1 MKKTNKTD
9 KSKNIN
15 RLALKLIGD
24 EKWQN
29 ITIPIFLILLS
40 FFAASII
47 IIILGKNPIAAF
59 YNLLQ
64 GAGILPK
71 PSYAGYKSMLTD
83 FLALLNYM
91 TPMIFASLSVAIAL
105 KGGLF
110 NIGVSG
116 QMLFAGYFATVII
129 GYSGL
134 NAILAKPLVLLVG
147 IIAGAILGGMVGLL
161 KYKFNIN
168 EVVSSIMF
176 NYIIQYVFSFFIHSN
191 YIDPVSRQSRY
202 IDSAS
207 RLTLVNVEF
216 AGLKMDL
223 PLGFI
228 IAIILAI
235 VLKYF
240 LDKSRIGFDLKA
252 LGSNPK

>member
-1 MKKTNKTD
+1 MKMTNKND
-9 KSKNIN
+9 KNKTIS
-15 RLALKLIGD
+15 RLALKVIGD
-24 EKWQN
+24 ERRQN

-47 IIILGKNPIAAF
+47 IIILGKNPLGAF

-64 GAGILPK
+64 GSGILPK
-71 PSYAGYKSMLTD
+71 PSYAGYKGMLTD
-83 FLALLNYM
+83 FLSLLNYI

-116 QMLFAGYFATVII
+116 QMLFSGYFATIII

-134 NAILAKPLVLLVG
+134 NAVLAKPLVLLIG
-147 IIAGAILGGMVGLL
+147 IMAGAILGGMVGLL

-176 NYIIQYVFSFFIHSN
+176 NYIIQYVLSFFIHSK

-202 IDSAS
+202 ISDAS

-216 AGLKMDL
+216 AD
-223 PLGFI
+223 
-228 IAIILAI
+228 
-235 VLKYF
+235 
-240 LDKSRIGFDLKA
+240 
-252 LGSNPK
+252 